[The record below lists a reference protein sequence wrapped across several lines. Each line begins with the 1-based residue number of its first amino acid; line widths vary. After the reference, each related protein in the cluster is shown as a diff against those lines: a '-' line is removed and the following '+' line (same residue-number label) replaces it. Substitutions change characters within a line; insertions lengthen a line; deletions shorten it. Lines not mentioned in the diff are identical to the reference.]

1 MKWSTRITDMLK
13 IQYPILQGGLAYLAY
28 ADLAA
33 AVSNAGGF
41 GQITAMS
48 LPDAQALR
56 RELRR
61 TKGLTDKPF
70 GVNFSIGMHRN
81 DHMQMVQAAMEEG
94 IPAVTITGGNPA
106 PILEMLNSTP
116 IHTLVLV
123 SSRAQAQKAERLGA
137 SAVIVVGHE
146 GGGHVGRDEVGTI
159 VLVPEVV
166 DAVRIPVIASG
177 GIGDGR
183 GWMAAHALGA
193 EGIQMG
199 TRFIATQECRNASIV
214 YKNAMLEAGSANT
227 VVLKRSIGQP
237 ARALW
242 SPLTEKILKSEIAA
256 PGHVAFKNEISGKA
270 NKRLLYDGSIE
281 EGFGWAGQVTGLIKD
296 VPTVSGLIERM
307 VREAEDIRCKWG
319 NLS

>member
-1 MKWSTRITDMLK
+1 MNWNTRITELLK

-28 ADLAA
+28 AELAA

-56 RELRR
+56 REIRR
-61 TKGLTDKPF
+61 VRVLTDKPF
-70 GVNFSIGMHRN
+70 GVNFSIGMFRS
-81 DHMQMVQAAMEEG
+81 DQLQMVQVAMEEEL
-94 IPAVTITGGNPA
+94 PAVTITGGNPT
-106 PILEMLNSTP
+106 PILELLSSTP

-123 SSRAQAQKAERLGA
+123 SSRAQAQKAELLGA
-137 SAVIVVGHE
+137 SAVIVVGYE

-199 TRFIATQECRNASIV
+199 TRFIATRECRNASIV
-214 YKNAMLEAGSANT
+214 YKNALLEAGCSDT
-227 VVLKRSIGQP
+227 IVLKRSIGQP
-237 ARALW
+237 ARALR
-242 SPLTEKILKSEIAA
+242 SPLTEKILKRELAA
-256 PGHVAFKNEISGKA
+256 PGHEAITNQISGKA
-270 NKRLLYDGSIE
+270 NKRLIHDGSME
-281 EGFGWAGQVTGLIKD
+281 EGFGWTGQVAGLIKD
-296 VPTVSGLIERM
+296 VPTVSDLIERM
-307 VREAEDIRCKWG
+307 VREAENIRSKWG
-319 NLS
+319 KPS

>member
-1 MKWSTRITDMLK
+1 MLN

-28 ADLAA
+28 AELAA

-48 LPDAQALR
+48 LPDVQVLR
-56 RELRR
+56 SEIKRARA
-61 TKGLTDKPF
+61 LTDKPF

-81 DHMQMVQAAMEEG
+81 DYIQRVQAAIEEE

-106 PILEMLNSTP
+106 PILEMLRSKP

-123 SSRAQAQKAERLGA
+123 SSRAQALKAEQLGA

-166 DAVRIPVIASG
+166 DAVSIPVIASG

-193 EGIQMG
+193 EGIEMG
-199 TRFIATQECRNASIV
+199 TRFIATRECMNASAV
-214 YKNAMLEAGSANT
+214 YKNELLEAKSTDT
-227 VVLKRSIGQP
+227 VILKRSIGQP
-237 ARALW
+237 ARALR
-242 SPLTEKILKSEIAA
+242 SPLTEKFLISEHAS
-256 PGHVAFKNEISGKA
+256 PGHKSINNEISGTA
-270 NKRLLYDGSIE
+270 NKRLIYDGSLD
-281 EGFGWAGQVTGLIKD
+281 EGFGWAGQVVGLIKD
-296 VPTVSGLIERM
+296 VPTVSGLLERM
-307 VREAEDIRCKWG
+307 VQEAEDIRCKWG
-319 NLS
+319 SLS